1 MTTLDIPIQRITS
14 PAALV
19 AMLPTLIGFTPEDS
33 LVIVF
38 LEDDRVIVT
47 MRMDLGETSYSVN
60 EHVVTTAR
68 RVGANAA
75 LIATYTGDRTEAQ
88 ACTSLVTGITAAL
101 EDAGVPVRDALAIAG
116 DRYWSHLC
124 QDNRCCGREGNVV
137 PDLASETRDDVVA
150 RFTAQ
155 PERSPGVEALELA
168 TGEADPDLLIRGTQA
183 WESVQLLST
192 IDTSC
197 PDSPDAEL
205 LRARVLVWCQHV
217 HVRDFVLCSLAAV
230 DTDPDA
236 LVDVVVQT
244 ALRAPGDLR
253 PRMAGMAAALLAACG
268 VSSIPASC
276 LADLAEEDSL
286 AQLVSASISSAVPP
300 QVLREMFANGLDEV
314 LRAIQ
319 STQPA

>member
-1 MTTLDIPIQRITS
+1 MTTLDIPIKRITS

-19 AMLPTLIGFTPEDS
+19 AMLPTLVGFTPEES

-38 LEDDRVIVT
+38 LEDDHVIVT

-60 EHVVTTAR
+60 EYVVTTAM

-101 EDAGVPVRDALAIAG
+101 EDAAVPVRDALAIAG
-116 DRYWSHLC
+116 DRYWSYLC
-124 QDNRCCGREGNVV
+124 QDDQCCGREGNVV
-137 PDLASETRDDVVA
+137 PDLASVTREDIVA

-155 PERSPGVEALELA
+155 PELSPGVEALELA
-168 TGEADPDLLIRGTQA
+168 AGEADPDLLIRGTQA

-192 IDTSC
+192 IDTC
-197 PDSPDAEL
+197 ADSPDAEL
-205 LRARVLVWCQHV
+205 LRARLLVWCQHV

-230 DTDPDA
+230 DTGPDA

-244 ALRAPGDLR
+244 ALRAPEDLR
-253 PRMAGMAAALLAACG
+253 PRLAGMAAALLAACG

-276 LADLAEEDSL
+276 LADLAGDDSL

-300 QVLREMFANGLDEV
+300 QVLREMFANGLDQV